1 MGLCFGRSDLE
12 IVGFTNADFAR
23 DADDRKSTSG
33 CVLVWWNS
41 CFLAKQETKL
51 SCKIYYG
58 S

>member
-41 CFLAKQETKL
+41 CFLAK
-51 SCKIYYG
+51 
-58 S
+58 